1 MSIIVFIGPTLSLEA
16 ARAEL
21 DAIYLPPVSQ
31 GDVYRACAKRPSAIA
46 IIDGY
51 FERVPAVWHKEILF
65 AMAQGI
71 HVFGSSSMGALRAAE
86 LSAFGMEGVGAIFEG
101 YRDGLIEDDDEVA
114 VVHGPADSGFR
125 AGSEAMV
132 NLRRT
137 FDAAAAAG
145 VITAATRDALTAIA
159 KSLYYP
165 DRAYPVILDAASRH
179 GVPQGELAS
188 LRDFLPKGRVN
199 QKRDDAIALLR
210 HLRARAEA
218 GFSLKTVT
226 YRFEVTEFWCRA
238 EQAAGEM
245 VVAERPSAGDPSPYE
260 TVALDG
266 ILDELRLDAAAYGR
280 AKRGAMLRYLALQE
294 AERRGLTVD
303 NAALERT
310 SDAFRRERR
319 LYEPD
324 DVKAWMRRFSVGWG
338 ELTRLLRDEALIG
351 WVEKATDE
359 VAQGHVR
366 DHLSVSGEYAELLSR
381 ARDKQQRL
389 AELGLSNPA
398 FSDAGMAEG
407 DLIRWYF
414 ERCLGAPVP
423 PDPAGALRSAGFAD
437 ADEFKRVALREVCYR
452 RAAPGD
458 RAASASAPERR

>member
-1 MSIIVFIGPTLSLEA
+1 MSLIVFIGPTLSLEA

-114 VVHGPADSGFR
+114 VAHGPADSGFR

-132 NLRRT
+132 NIRRT
-137 FDAAAAAG
+137 LDAAAAAG
-145 VITAATRDALTAIA
+145 VITAVTRDALTAIA
-159 KSLYYP
+159 KALYYP

-179 GVPQGELAS
+179 GVPQSELAS
-188 LRDFLPKGRVN
+188 LRDFLPKGRVH

-226 YRFEVTEFWCRA
+226 YRFEVTEFWCRT
-238 EQAAGEM
+238 EQLAGEM
-245 VVAERPSAGDPSPYE
+245 VAAERPGAGDASPYD
-260 TVALDG
+260 TVVFDG

-280 AKRGAMLRYLALQE
+280 AKRGAMLRYLALKE
-294 AERRGLTVD
+294 AERRGITVD

-324 DVKAWMRRFSVGWG
+324 DVKAWMRQFSVGWG

-351 WVEKATDE
+351 WVDKAIDE
-359 VAQGHVR
+359 AAQGHVR
-366 DHLSVSGEYAELLSR
+366 DHLSVSGEYAKLLSR

-398 FSDAGMAEG
+398 FSDAGMTEG
-407 DLIRWYF
+407 DLTRWYF

-423 PDPAGALRSAGFAD
+423 PDPASALRSAGFAD
-437 ADEFKRVALREVCYR
+437 ADEWKRVALREVCYR